1 MRRARLGLSQLCA
14 VEFHPVDHAL
24 FRSAC
29 NPPMTQSD
37 TAFAKHCVP
46 HAPSTLCAN
55 EMEHLRAPGHNNPW
69 IVCITVC
76 QHLAQ
81 QWAAAAVGSMSH
93 RPILLVEV
101 PECGHWGPFSVP
113 ASHSCDMSEP
123 RPPTAAEVS
132 TFEQFAKVIFVISFS
147 LL

>member
-1 MRRARLGLSQLCA
+1 MGQADVKFRQGPA
-14 VEFHPVDHAL
+14 VAAAAAYAVA
-24 FRSAC
+24 
-29 NPPMTQSD
+29 
-37 TAFAKHCVP
+37 V
-46 HAPSTLCAN
+46 
-55 EMEHLRAPGHNNPW
+55 
-69 IVCITVC
+69 
-76 QHLAQ
+76 Q